1 MNLKLTPIEIN
12 PDNPFKNDL
21 LNREEEIKNLTAL
34 ATHTNSSTVI
44 AINSPW
50 GTGKTTFLDMWANYL
65 DLQNIDCIRFNA
77 WSTDFAEDP
86 FIAFLGEINASF
98 ETLTG
103 SSEAAKKE
111 WGKTKAVGKQIAKR
125 GIPALVKILTLGVI
139 NTDEIV
145 EEELGKVLEEL
156 AGDAL
161 DNYSKEKT
169 AIKEFHESFSKVLRL
184 TNTKNPI
191 LIFVDELDRCR
202 PSYAIS
208 LLERIKHLFNIDGL
222 IFVLAT
228 DKSQLSHSIGAVY
241 GQKFD
246 SLSYLRRFIDFEY
259 TLKEPNLEVFIE
271 AIFNSLSLN
280 DYFAPRG
287 KYRELTSDKS
297 NLLNTLKLLAK
308 AHNFSLREAEQILAS
323 INLALLTAN
332 DNEYIHPELLSFLIV
347 TKNKEP
353 ELYRRYIVPTANE
366 SEMIDYLDNLIDVGN
381 KDDSRYRGIIAGYL
395 IAAKG
400 AGWNH
405 KDSDVLVRYT
415 NILADEASSSE
426 EKKYAGIVLHVA
438 ANPTGS
444 GHGVKLKDI
453 INRIELITQFK
464 FDRSNA
470 DGNLKK

>member
-1 MNLKLTPIEIN
+1 MNLKLTPIEIDPN
-12 PDNPFKNDL
+12 NPFENDL
-21 LNREEEIKNLTAL
+21 LNRKEEIRNLTAL
-34 ATHTNSSTVI
+34 ATHTNSPTVI
-44 AINSPW
+44 AINSQW
-50 GTGKTTFLDMWANYL
+50 GTGKTTFLDMWASYL
-65 DLQNIDCIRFNA
+65 DLQGIGCIRFNA
-77 WSTDFAEDP
+77 WSTAFAEDP
-86 FIAFLGEINASF
+86 FVAFLGEINASF

-145 EEELGKVLEEL
+145 EEELGKVLEQL

-169 AIKEFHESFSKVLRL
+169 AIKKFHESFSEVLRL
-184 TNTKNPI
+184 TNIEKPI

-208 LLERIKHLFNIDGL
+208 LLERIKHLFNINGL

-228 DKSQLSHSIGAVY
+228 DKSQLSHSIKAVY
-241 GQKFD
+241 GQEFD

-271 AIFNSLSLN
+271 AIFNSLSIN
-280 DYFAPRG
+280 DYFAPRA
-287 KYRELTSDKS
+287 KYRELVYDKT
-297 NLLNTLKLLAK
+297 NLLITLKLLAK
-308 AHNFSLREAEQILAS
+308 AHKLSLREAEQILAS

-332 DNEYIHPELLSFLIV
+332 DNEFIHPELLSFLIF
-347 TKNKEP
+347 TKNKKP
-353 ELYRRYIVPTANE
+353 ELYRRYIAPTANE
-366 SEMIDYLDNLIDVGN
+366 SEMIDYLNNLIDVGN
-381 KDDSRYRGIIAGYL
+381 EDGSRYHGIIAGYL

-400 AGWNH
+400 VGWNH
-405 KDSDVLVRYT
+405 KESDVLVKYK
-415 NILADEASSSE
+415 NILDDEASSPE
-426 EKKYAGIVLHVA
+426 EKQYAELVVHVA
-438 ANPTGS
+438 ANPTSS
-444 GHGVKLKDI
+444 GNGVKLENI

-464 FDRSNA
+464 FDRSTA
-470 DGNLKK
+470 DGNLGK